1 MKFKNLDKYQDVIL
15 ITLAIIAICM
25 TAVYLVCRI
34 LKNSLKSERILKESF
49 NDSNIVI
56 STDNIMVLLINM
68 SHNKKRLQH
77 FISEYE
83 MTDLSDIPFLR
94 VEGVNGK
101 EINIKNYTSKN
112 SYKEL
117 LTTERVGYRT
127 RHYQLT
133 RGAIGCYL
141 SHMLCYKQI
150 RDSNKPFGIIFE
162 DDAKFKEYDI
172 INQLNKNLHYIPED
186 WDMLLFHCVCY
197 VCGKHKYY
205 YDVQR
210 FILAHAYIVKQTGA
224 VKLLELLE
232 NRPIEQQ
239 IDSELSA
246 LSINGK
252 LKIYSLR
259 YPLAVQ
265 NNMGTTI
272 QTPLHHVTDIN
283 PYDLL

>member
-1 MKFKNLDKYQDVIL
+1 
-15 ITLAIIAICM
+15 
-25 TAVYLVCRI
+25 
-34 LKNSLKSERILKESF
+34 
-49 NDSNIVI
+49 
-56 STDNIMVLLINM
+56 M

-94 VEGVNGK
+94 VEGINGK
-101 EINIKNYTSKN
+101 EINVKNYTSKS

-150 RDSNKPFGIIFE
+150 RDSNKPYGIIFE

-172 INQLNKNLHYIPED
+172 INQLNKYLHYIPGD

-210 FILAHAYIVKQTGA
+210 FILAHAYIVKQSGA

-239 IDSELSA
+239 VDSELSA
-246 LSINGK
+246 LAISGK
-252 LKIYSLR
+252 IKIYSLR

-272 QTPLHHVTDIN
+272 QTPLHHVVDIN